1 VACVSITYCC
11 VQDTGIGK
19 GKNYALNFP
28 FRDGINDENYKNV
41 FEPASYASRL
51 EFLGSIPL
59 QVIQQV
65 MDSFDPGAIVLQCGS
80 DSLAGDKIG
89 PFNLSMRGTRTGGGG
104 ILLAESEQATHT
116 ASTSSSLST
125 NLYYC

>member
-1 VACVSITYCC
+1 MRSPISHYYD
-11 VQDTGIGK
+11 QDTGIGK

-41 FEPASYASRL
+41 FEPASYPSRH
-51 EFLGSIPL
+51 EFLGSVPL

-89 PFNLSMRGTRTGGGG
+89 PFNLSMRGTRISGSGV
-104 ILLAESEQATHT
+104 LFAESAQATHT
-116 ASTSSSLST
+116 ASTL
-125 NLYYC
+125 